1 MRCSIQLSYKANS
14 NSKTSSK
21 RTAKILTLKHRAN
34 FKWNFR
40 EIRNPHRWLGF
51 QVETFVF
58 SNTDAD
64 PPSLRH
70 LNRVGVLWGARAQ
83 GPNISPVRS
92 MSMFISIDR
101 LASSSILFRAVL
113 RRRPYPHQQK
123 KTRGE
128 PLYLSS
134 GSGSVL
140 YNRSCSDTGTIPF
153 GKPSFA
159 LIGWSRPLRSFHYAV
174 RTAGLLRTWSSISCR
189 NTR

>member
-1 MRCSIQLSYKANS
+1 MKFSWNKKSAPVAGI
-14 NSKTSSK
+14 SS
-21 RTAKILTLKHRAN
+21 R
-34 FKWNFR
+34 NFR
-40 EIRNPHRWLGF
+40 LQQHRCG
-51 QVETFVF
+51 
-58 SNTDAD
+58 SS
-64 PPSLRH
+64 SLRH

-83 GPNISPVRS
+83 GPSISPVRS

-189 NTR
+189 NTTKNSSVLQEQRQALLSCIPLLSSWRTH